1 MTETRS
7 PKGAFARFVWA
18 GGVALLAFVAARPAC
33 AQATVQSAASTAS
46 AGVATSEVKKTA
58 PVVLA
63 TPRSE
68 GGSPHLIAHDGPPAE
83 EVNRKALEDQ
93 AGSDAGKLLMRSWPS
108 GAQIYINGAFV
119 GHTPLLLMV
128 APGKYR
134 VEMRGEHD
142 DIAQRTLGLLA
153 NDTQEVTL
161 KLAARYP
168 ARISTR

>member
-1 MTETRS
+1 
-7 PKGAFARFVWA
+7 
-18 GGVALLAFVAARPAC
+18 
-33 AQATVQSAASTAS
+33 
-46 AGVATSEVKKTA
+46 
-58 PVVLA
+58 
-63 TPRSE
+63 
-68 GGSPHLIAHDGPPAE
+68 LIAHDGPPAE

-108 GAQIYINGAFV
+108 GAQIFINGAFV

-161 KLAARYP
+161 KLTARYP